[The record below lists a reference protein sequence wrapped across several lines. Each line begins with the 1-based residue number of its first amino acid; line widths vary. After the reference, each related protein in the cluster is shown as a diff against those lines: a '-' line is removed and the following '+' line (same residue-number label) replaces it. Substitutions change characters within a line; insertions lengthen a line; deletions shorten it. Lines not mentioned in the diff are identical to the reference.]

1 MPVDTG
7 LEICQVVSTHGTRV
21 DPWLDPGASPTSTSC
36 PAQCHDTHLP
46 SFQLL
51 GATAIEDKLQDGVP
65 ETIQLLKLGNIKV
78 WVLTGDKQGQWRQPQ
93 TPPTYFSFSPN
104 QYQRRDMRPWDW
116 AITGFCCSL

>member
-1 MPVDTG
+1 MG
-7 LEICQVVSTHGTRV
+7 K
-21 DPWLDPGASPTSTSC
+21 DPWLNPGVIPTSASC
-36 PAQCHDTHLP
+36 PAPCHATHSP

-93 TPPTYFSFSPN
+93 IPPTHFSFSLTKTREETADPGSGQQLSCDLLFN
-104 QYQRRDMRPWDW
+104 
-116 AITGFCCSL
+116 IK